1 MVGSRGQW
9 QETLTQVAK
18 KAGAVAE
25 GKCDPLGVLCIGVP
39 LVRSTSAEVGKAGL
53 PGYQVGSSV
62 RPPSAA
68 GPRDPLH
75 SLAVCPRGPFVAG
88 FFYQEGLLELDP
100 IAYRPVRAVRSFHN
114 LGDAAAKARCP
125 LSFRSVRVRRTRESG
140 PVYMAATLPNI
151 GKSNKHALD
160 LLQHGPRIHH
170 TTAKVH
176 LLQLNMFLWPYLAP
190 FLLITVQLCKAFP
203 IQRCEKFTDL
213 GLHHAIVGTST
224 RVRLLLYN
232 RHNDSCGTLLSHT
245 NLIEHPQF
253 NLSKPTTFIVH
264 GFRPTGSPPAWLEDI
279 TKWLLA
285 RADINVVIVD
295 WNKGAANLNY
305 FKAVGNTYKVAE
317 NITAFIKMMQD
328 HGASPNLIHMIGVSL
343 GAHISGFVG
352 ANLNS
357 AIGRITALDP
367 AGPMFT
373 DKPPKDRLDPTDAQ
387 FVDALHTDIDAL
399 GFREP
404 LGHVDFYANGGTDQ
418 PGCPK
423 TLFSGGSYFKC
434 DHQRSVMLFLDTI
447 NDTSSSQAFPCST
460 YADFLDGRCMSCD
473 RFGDAGCPVF
483 GYDVIRW
490 KDVLIH
496 QNQTKYYFNTNSES
510 PFCMTNYRVDVMI
523 WNQNMLQGYMDIK
536 LHNGTNEA
544 VAKIDHKATKFSKN
558 TETTLLAM
566 FNREIQSVKTVSLK
580 YYAGAACHSK
590 SKLRILRIRITPLDR
605 KERPLCRY
613 DILLEN
619 TQEVKVRPI
628 PCEETQS

>member
-1 MVGSRGQW
+1 KGWGYPCDSLQGGSI
-9 QETLTQVAK
+9 
-18 KAGAVAE
+18 
-25 GKCDPLGVLCIGVP
+25 VL
-39 LVRSTSAEVGKAGL
+39 
-53 PGYQVGSSV
+53 
-62 RPPSAA
+62 PS
-68 GPRDPLH
+68 LH
-75 SLAVCPRGPFVAG
+75 SLPGVNASQIC
-88 FFYQEGLLELDP
+88 EDP
-100 IAYRPVRAVRSFHN
+100 NR
-114 LGDAAAKARCP
+114 
-125 LSFRSVRVRRTRESG
+125 
-140 PVYMAATLPNI
+140 ATLWTFDTA
-151 GKSNKHALD
+151 GH
-160 LLQHGPRIHH
+160 RIHH

-176 LLQLNMFLWPYLAP
+176 LLQLNMFLWQYLAP
-190 FLLITVQLCKAFP
+190 FLLISVQLCKAFP

-224 RVRLLLYN
+224 RVRLLLYT

-295 WNKGAANLNY
+295 WNRGAANLNY
-305 FKAVGNTYKVAE
+305 LKAVANTYKVAE

-357 AIGRITALDP
+357 TIGRITALDP
-367 AGPMFT
+367 AGPIFT

-447 NDTSSSQAFPCST
+447 NDTSPSQAFPCST

-490 KDVLIH
+490 KDVLIQ

-523 WNQNMLQGYMDIK
+523 WNQNMLRGYMDIK

-613 DILLEN
+613 DVLLEN
-619 TQEVKVRPI
+619 KQEVKVRPI